1 MSTTSHVPPNPAG
14 LPPDDVV
21 YPERDGRLMGETPI
35 HRDVLADSVQLL
47 QRWFGHDPRT
57 YVSGNMMLYY
67 VRGEP
72 AKCVSPDVFVVRGA
86 ERDKDRRTYRVWEED
101 GRAPDLVI
109 EITSRSSKKEDT
121 KEKFALYR
129 DLFAVREY
137 FLFDPFGEYIK
148 PRLKGYRLSGG
159 EYLSIEPVDGRLPS
173 EVAGL
178 HLEAHGRELRFY
190 DPKAKRWL
198 PTATEGWDGWAAAER
213 ELAEANREVRAARTA
228 LADKE
233 AEIERLRRELEQAR
247 QNFGEG

>member
-1 MSTTSHVPPNPAG
+1 MSSTHHVPLTSAG

-47 QRWFGHDPRT
+47 QRWFAHDPQT
-57 YVSGNMMLYY
+57 YISGNMMLYY

-72 AKCVSPDVFVVRGA
+72 AKCVSPDVFVVRGV
-86 ERDKDRRTYRVWEED
+86 ERDKDRRTYRVWEEE
-101 GRAPDLVI
+101 GRAPELVI
-109 EITSRSSKKEDT
+109 EVTSRSSKKEDT

-129 DLFAVREY
+129 DVLGVREY

-159 EYLSIEPVDGRLPS
+159 EYLPIEPVDGRLPS

-178 HLEAHGRELRFY
+178 HLESHGRELRFY
-190 DPKAKRWL
+190 DPQQKRWV
-198 PTATEGWDGWAAAER
+198 PTAMEGWDEAER
-213 ELAEANREVRAARTA
+213 QRTEAERRANEAVAA
-228 LADKE
+228 LAAKE
-233 AEIERLRRELEQAR
+233 AEIERLRRELQR
-247 QNFGEG
+247 RDRPTGDG